1 MLLQHGIRLLSFNL
15 KTSDLFLQSFKPI
28 ETEPTKNTVLTNNV
42 SSEKDIWLLVF
53 HSFLNNSLSPEKQ
66 NFFLKKNN
74 F

>member
-1 MLLQHGIRLLSFNL
+1 MLLQHGIRLLPFNL